1 MRCGRARTASIPAG
15 ASAIAAILC
24 SSPRVGAEV
33 GTLSLHFEGGGA
45 AFLSTPQRDD
55 YFGLGGSAGATL
67 EWAFAEIAGVEAA
80 FLFAGF
86 SPGDGPNARP
96 DGRLFMAGAGVRLR
110 PINDSSGF
118 LWHVG
123 DREDE
128 HEGNA
133 HGDLWLSAHVGWVR
147 TGAFDRVGFD
157 AGAGYELSLWDGL
170 LLGPFVRWFQ
180 VVHWDDPLDDRD
192 AFGITFGLGG
202 TICLTTCSV
211 HVPPPDS
218 DGDGIND
225 RRDRCPL
232 EPEDPDGF
240 RDDDG
245 CPDPDNDGDGI
256 ADPLDACPMEP
267 EDFDGRRDEDG
278 CPEEEIDSDG
288 DTILDDD
295 DGCPL
300 EPEDLD
306 RFRDGDGCPDPDN
319 DGDTIPDARDAC
331 PDEAEV
337 INGVDDEDGCPD
349 QTLARVVEDRIVLEQ
364 MLHFEFGTAILRRD
378 SLPVLEAVARLLT
391 MHPQYARVTINGYA
405 DHQGDTRFN
414 LWLSQRRSERIRELL
429 IGFGV
434 APERL
439 EARGF
444 GEADPIADGTS
455 IDANRENRRVEFVIT
470 EVGGR

>member
-245 CPDPDNDGDGI
+245 CPDPDNDGD
-256 ADPLDACPMEP
+256 
-267 EDFDGRRDEDG
+267 
-278 CPEEEIDSDG
+278 
-288 DTILDDD
+288 
-295 DGCPL
+295 
-300 EPEDLD
+300 
-306 RFRDGDGCPDPDN
+306 
-319 DGDTIPDARDAC
+319 TIPDARDAC